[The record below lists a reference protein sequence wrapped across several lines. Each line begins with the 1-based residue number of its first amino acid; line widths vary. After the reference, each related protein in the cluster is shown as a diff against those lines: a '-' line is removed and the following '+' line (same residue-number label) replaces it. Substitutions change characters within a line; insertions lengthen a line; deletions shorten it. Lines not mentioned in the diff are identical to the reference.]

1 MIEKAKKTV
10 RHITRRMS
18 LSGLV
23 GVVLIFIV
31 FSLLAGSIQAIQD
44 NFHRQLEVDS
54 KVQEVALLELET
66 ETMRFQNNYY
76 KTDEYIDLQ
85 ARKLLGK
92 AAPGEKVIILPE
104 TTMTAPPLESSTRP
118 TNETLL
124 KDRSN
129 IEQWLY
135 FLFSEK

>member
-1 MIEKAKKTV
+1 MQHIKKAIH
-10 RHITRRMS
+10 HIVRRMS

-23 GVVLIFIV
+23 GAVLIFIV
-31 FSLLAGSIQAIQD
+31 LSLLGGSIQAIQD
-44 NFHRQLEVDS
+44 NFRHQLEVDGLA
-54 KVQEVALLELET
+54 QEVALLELET

-76 KTDEYIDLQ
+76 KTDEYLDLQ

-92 AAPGEKVIILPE
+92 ASPGEKVLILPG
-104 TTMTAPPLESSTRP
+104 TTLKAPPIQGSRQP
-118 TNETLL
+118 TTETLL